1 MTSEATT
8 IELPEATKGTAI
20 MPDLSEGVAYMDG
33 EYIPINETKISVL
46 DWGFI
51 KSDVTYDVVSVW
63 DGEFF
68 RLEDHL
74 DRFESSCAK
83 LRLTLPVSRDEI
95 RGILTEC
102 VRRSGLRESYIEMV
116 CTRGLMPAGV
126 PRHPKNCVNTFFAYA
141 IPYVWILPP
150 EQRERGTHVIVSSVE
165 RIPSA
170 SVDQTA
176 KNFHWIDLVQAWYEA
191 DEKGGDVPVLVD
203 RDGNVTEGTGF
214 NVFAVRDGKVYTPA
228 SGVLEGITRKTV
240 IELCETLQIPI
251 EVGLVSA
258 DELRDADEV
267 FLSSTA
273 GGVMPVN
280 KIDDRIL
287 SNGGPGPLTMKLSE
301 TYWAKKAEGW
311 YTTPID
317 YG

>member
-1 MTSEATT
+1 MTSEAMTLET
-8 IELPEATKGTAI
+8 PAADNGVAV
-20 MPDLSEGVAYMDG
+20 MPDLSKGVCHMDG
-33 EYIPINETKISVL
+33 EYIPIGEAKISVL

-63 DGEFF
+63 DGVFF

-83 LRLTLPVSRDEI
+83 MRLKLPISRDEV
-95 RGILTEC
+95 RNILTEC
-102 VRRSGLRESYIEMV
+102 VRRSGLRESYVEMV
-116 CTRGLMPAGV
+116 CSRGQVPKGM

-141 IPYVWILPP
+141 IPYIWILPP
-150 EQRERGTHVIVSSVE
+150 EQRDRGTHIIVSSIE
-165 RIPSA
+165 RISPK
-170 SVDQTA
+170 SVDPTA
-176 KNFHWIDLVQAWYEA
+176 KNFHWIDLDQAWFEA

-203 RDGNVTEGTGF
+203 NDGNVTEGTGF
-214 NVFAVRDGKVYTPA
+214 NVFCVSGGEVFTPA

-240 IELCETLQIPI
+240 IELCEELELPI
-251 EVGLVSA
+251 NVGLVSA
-258 DELRDADEV
+258 DLLRDADEV

-280 KIDDRIL
+280 KVDDRVI
-287 SNGGPGPLTMKLSE
+287 SNGGPGALTTRLADV
-301 TYWAKKAEGW
+301 YWAKRSEGW
-311 YTTPID
+311 HATPIQ